1 MSQDFSVLL
10 HTPTDGT
17 DGDCTA
23 SLKNP
28 RGIEPRRILPQPRG
42 SQAHT
47 CMSPQSSD
55 CLTFIHN
62 LKPSDPSIFFRT
74 PHIYTY
80 SCLSLIAVHLPMQCI
95 ELFVAQRIAVLP
107 LQNRYSGAILGQSTF
122 KNPLLRPLTGPLL
135 CGYKIND
142 FQRVYQV
149 RQ

>member
-74 PHIYTY
+74 PQIVLITSTIPHIRHLCKPKKTSSSILPFADFHFLPTHLWFSSSSVSNAFSSCSVVMSRYTIVVWIF
-80 SCLSLIAVHLPMQCI
+80 SCPS
-95 ELFVAQRIAVLP
+95 
-107 LQNRYSGAILGQSTF
+107 
-122 KNPLLRPLTGPLL
+122 K
-135 CGYKIND
+135 
-142 FQRVYQV
+142 
-149 RQ
+149 